1 MTATFHAGAAQ
12 RIITPDL
19 AAGPVYLA
27 GFQTNRPATEVHD
40 DLYARAL
47 AIRADE
53 ELEGSVQPPCF
64 ILVVCDL
71 IGILHSDVLAV
82 RQAVRERGIDPG
94 GLVIAATHVHSGP
107 DTIGLWGPSR
117 WRSGVSA
124 DYQAFLR
131 GQIVEAVVEAVHG
144 LRPAHLRAGTCTME
158 GWLKN
163 ARQPEVVD
171 REMSVLQAT
180 TVRGDPIFTLVNL
193 ACHPEVMF
201 GENTEVTA
209 DYAGAACQA
218 IEGERGGVGIFASA
232 DLGGMMTPD
241 VGKHGRSFETVWA
254 MGRDV
259 AIAALAALD
268 AGRDLEPRSPRFSRR
283 EVTIPLENPL
293 FRFALWIG
301 LLPSLTRNRDGDVVS
316 QVSLLDLGPLR
327 LVTIPGELLPRPG
340 MHLRRLL
347 GVPYRFLIGLAD
359 DELGYLLPSDEF
371 VYPRNPFRPGD
382 HYEETMSVSRYAAPL
397 LAEAWVAL
405 LADAAQDR

>member
-241 VGKHGRSFETVWA
+241 VGKHGRSFETVRA

-268 AGRDLEPRSPRFSRR
+268 AGRDLEPRSPRFFRR

-327 LVTIPGELLPRPG
+327 LVT
-340 MHLRRLL
+340 
-347 GVPYRFLIGLAD
+347 
-359 DELGYLLPSDEF
+359 
-371 VYPRNPFRPGD
+371 
-382 HYEETMSVSRYAAPL
+382 
-397 LAEAWVAL
+397 
-405 LADAAQDR
+405 